1 MSERYSG
8 EQARALVLELARLPA
23 GVRETVL
30 RDLTAAQRA
39 ELNWSWERW
48 TQEGQEPPAGPWRV
62 WLIRAGRGFGKTRAG
77 AEWVS
82 EIARATPGTRIA
94 LVGATIEDVR
104 RVMIEGES
112 GLIAVARPGESV
124 DYRSRGTE
132 VEFASKARATIFSAS
147 APEKLRGPEHAA
159 AWCDE
164 LAKWR
169 NGDATWDNLMLGMR
183 MGDAP
188 QVVVTTTPRPTP
200 LLRRIMA
207 LEGLAQSGG
216 SSHKNVFLPESFL
229 AAIERAYGGT
239 RLGRQ
244 EIAGELLADVEGAL
258 WTHAQFDAAR
268 VVSAP
273 ALVRTV
279 VAVDPPA
286 GTESGRGGDACG
298 IVAAGLGRDGRGY
311 VLEDASVTGLS
322 PEGWAQAVAGCA
334 ARHRADRVIAEK
346 NQGGRM
352 VQSVLLAAD
361 ASLPLK
367 LVHASDGKVARA
379 EPVALLYERGD
390 VSHVGAMPDLERE
403 LCGLVVGGGYQGPS
417 RSPDRAD
424 ALVWAL
430 GELLLKRR
438 GGGRVRGL

>member
-1 MSERYSG
+1 MTGGDAG
-8 EQARALVLELARLPA
+8 EKARAMLQELARLPA
-23 GVRETVL
+23 ARREHLLQTL
-30 RDLTAAQRA
+30 SPAQRA
-39 ELNWSWERW
+39 HLNWAWARW
-48 TQEGQEPPAGPWRV
+48 AQPGQWPPDPPWRI

-82 EIARATPGTRIA
+82 EIARTRPGARIA

-124 DYRSRGTE
+124 AYRSGGMQ
-132 VEFASKARATIFSAS
+132 VEFASSARATIFSAS

-169 NGDATWDNLMLGMR
+169 NGDATWDNLMLGLR

-207 LEGLAQSGG
+207 LEGCIQTGG
-216 SSHKNVFLPESFL
+216 SSHENPFLPDAFL
-229 AAIERAYGGT
+229 AAIEQAYGGT

-244 EIAGELLADVEGAL
+244 EIAGEMLADVEGAL
-258 WTHAQFDAAR
+258 WRHGQFEATR
-268 VVSAP
+268 VACAP
-273 ALVRTV
+273 ALVRIV

-298 IVAAGLGRDGRGY
+298 IVAVGRGRDGRGY
-311 VLEDASVTGLS
+311 VLEDASVVGLS
-322 PEGWAQAVAGCA
+322 PEGWAQAVAACA
-334 ARHRADRVIAEK
+334 ARHHADRVIAEK

-379 EPVALLYERGD
+379 EPVALLYERGEI
-390 VSHVGAMPDLERE
+390 SHVGAMPELERE
-403 LCGLVVGGGYQGPS
+403 LCGLVAGGGYHGPS

-438 GGGRVRGL
+438 DVGRVRGL

>member
-1 MSERYSG
+1 MTARYAP
-8 EQARALVLELARLPA
+8 EQARALLLELARLPA
-23 GVRETVL
+23 GARDTVL
-30 RDLTAAQRA
+30 RGLTTAQRA
-39 ELNWSWERW
+39 ELHWSWRRW
-48 TQEGQEPPAGPWRV
+48 AQNEQTPPDGPWRV

-82 EIARATPGTRIA
+82 EIARTMPGARIA

-112 GLIAVARPGESV
+112 GLMAVARPGETV
-124 DYRSRGTE
+124 AYQPGGMQ
-132 VEFASKARATIFSAS
+132 VAFASKARATIFSAS

-169 NGDATWDNLMLGMR
+169 KGDATWDNLMLGMR
-183 MGDAP
+183 MGEAP
-188 QVVVTTTPRPTP
+188 QVVVTTTPRPTA

-207 LEGLAQSGG
+207 LDGCVQTGG
-216 SSHKNVFLPESFL
+216 SSHANPFLPDAFL
-229 AAIERAYGGT
+229 AAIEQAYGGT

-244 EIAGELLADVEGAL
+244 EIAGEMLADVEGAL
-258 WTHAQFDAAR
+258 WTHAQFDVAR

-273 ALVRTV
+273 ALLRTV

-311 VLEDASVTGLS
+311 VLEDASVAARS
-322 PEGWAQAVAGCA
+322 PEGWAQAVAACA
-334 ARHRADRVIAEK
+334 ARHHADRVIAEK

-379 EPVALLYERGD
+379 EPVALLYERGI

-403 LCGLVVGGGYQGPS
+403 LCGMVVGGDYHGPS

-424 ALVWAL
+424 ALIWAL
-430 GELLLKRR
+430 GELLLTRR

>member
-1 MSERYSG
+1 MTRRYTDDN
-8 EQARALVLELARLPA
+8 ARDLLLELARLPMA
-23 GVRETVL
+23 TRENLL
-30 RDLTAAQRA
+30 RMLSPEQRA
-39 ELNWSWERW
+39 QLNWTWERW
-48 TQEGQEPPAGPWRV
+48 AQRGQRAPDTPWRI

-82 EIARATPGTRIA
+82 EIARTKPGARIA

-124 DYRSRGTE
+124 DYRSGGTE
-132 VEFASKARATIFSAS
+132 VEFASRARAGIFSAS

-169 NGDATWDNLMLGMR
+169 NGDAAWDNLMLGMR
-183 MGDAP
+183 MGDTP

-216 SSHKNVFLPESFL
+216 SSHGNVFLPDSFL
-229 AAIERAYGGT
+229 AAIEQAYGGT

-244 EIAGELLADVEGAL
+244 EIAGEMLADVEGAL
-258 WTHAQFDAAR
+258 WRQGQFDAAR
-268 VVSAP
+268 VAVVP
-273 ALVRTV
+273 ALVRVV

-298 IVAAGLGRDGRGY
+298 IVAVGLGRDGRGY
-311 VLEDASVTGLS
+311 VLEDASVAGLS
-322 PEGWAQAVAGCA
+322 PEGWAQAVAACA

-379 EPVALLYERGD
+379 EPVALLYERGE
-390 VSHVGAMPDLERE
+390 VSHVGAMPELERE
-403 LCGLVVGGGYQGPS
+403 LCGLVVGGGYQGPN

-438 GGGRVRGL
+438 GVGRVRGL